1 MMDFWLTWKPA
12 TMLLRAGTSK
22 VNLSTPSA
30 EFQPSAA
37 VIAATA
43 AAMEGHKGF

>member
-1 MMDFWLTWKPA
+1 
-12 TMLLRAGTSK
+12 MLLRVGTSK

-43 AAMEGHKGF
+43 AAMEGRKGF